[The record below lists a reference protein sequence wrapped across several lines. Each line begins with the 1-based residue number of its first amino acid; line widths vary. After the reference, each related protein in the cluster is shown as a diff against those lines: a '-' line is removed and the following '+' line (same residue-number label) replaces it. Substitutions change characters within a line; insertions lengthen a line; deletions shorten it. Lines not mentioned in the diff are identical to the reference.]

1 MDFLYS
7 LYDALVGVQIPPD
20 KARAVVGAMERDMA
34 TTLATK
40 SDLDMRQA
48 LLKSEL
54 EMFRREVSQEFST
67 VRRELGADIAAVRK
81 DLGADIT
88 AVRKDL
94 TNEIATLRREMAAE
108 FVAVRKDLA
117 SEMAAVRKDMELMRR
132 SLVIQLGSM
141 LVVCTGLL
149 LAALR
154 LTGPM

>member
-20 KARAVVGAMERDMA
+20 KARAVVDAMERDMA

-40 SDLDMRQA
+40 SDLDMRQV
-48 LLKSEL
+48 LLKGEL
-54 EMFRREVSQEFST
+54 EMFRREVSQEFSA
-67 VRRELGADIAAVRK
+67 VRRELGADIMAVRKELGADIAAVRK
-81 DLGADIT
+81 DLTAEIE

-94 TNEIATLRREMAAE
+94 TTEIATLRREMATE
-108 FVAVRKDLA
+108 F
-117 SEMAAVRKDMELMRR
+117 AAVRKDMEIMRR

-149 LAALR
+149 FAALR
-154 LTGPM
+154 LTGPV